1 MFQNSFLPISSCM
14 FCFTMGRTVVI
25 KQDVEK
31 KCCVKKKPTPQI
43 HIGKYYD
50 INWVY
55 VRGKELGRGAFGV
68 TCLCIDKYTHEVLA
82 CKSIPKKEC
91 PTVME
96 DVQWELAI
104 MQHLPQH
111 PNIISLKGAYDDK
124 RAMHI
129 VMELCEGGELFKHI
143 VAKRYYTEREAAVLI
158 RTVMEVVQTCHNHG
172 VMHRDIKPENFMFAN
187 EKEDS
192 PLKVIDFGLSTFFQR
207 GQRFSDMVGTPFY
220 MAPEVWM
227 RNYGP
232 EADVWSAGVLLYVL
246 LSGQYPFWADTQLGI
261 AKEVLHGHLDLELAY
276 PWPTIS
282 ESAKSLLR
290 HMLDRDSGDRYTPQQ
305 VLNHPWV

>member
-1 MFQNSFLPISSCM
+1 M
-14 FCFTMGRTVVI
+14 FCCIMGRI
-25 KQDVEK
+25 LALKRDAEK
-31 KCCVKKKPTPQI
+31 MWCMKRKPTPQI

-55 VRGKELGRGAFGV
+55 VRGKELGQGAFGV
-68 TCLCIDKYTHEVLA
+68 TCLCIDRYTNEALA

-96 DVQWELAI
+96 DVQRELAI

-111 PNIISLKGAYDDK
+111 PNIISLKGAYDDE
-124 RAMHI
+124 RAVHI
-129 VMELCEGGELFKHI
+129 VMELCEGGELFNRI
-143 VAKRYYTEREAAVLI
+143 ITKRFHTEKEVAVLI
-158 RTVMEVVQTCHNHG
+158 RTIMEVVQTCHNHG

-192 PLKVIDFGLSTFFQR
+192 PLKVIDFGSSTFFQR
-207 GQRFSDMVGTPFY
+207 GQRFSDMVGTPCY

-246 LSGQYPFWADTQLGI
+246 LSGRYPFWADTQLEI
-261 AKEVLHGHLDLELAY
+261 AEEVLHGHLDLELAS
-276 PWPTIS
+276 PWPIVS
-282 ESAKSLLR
+282 ESAKSLVR
-290 HMLDRDSGDRYTPQQ
+290 HMLDRDPGVRYTPQR
-305 VLNHPWV
+305 VLNHPWVQINAYKHPWM